1 MILSLLRNGFSID
14 VLIGLCASAF
24 VVFCTM
30 PIHEYAHAFV
40 ATKLGDD
47 TPRLSGRL
55 TLNPMAHIDIMGAVM
70 ILLVGFG
77 YAKAVPVNPR
87 NFKNPKAGMALTAAA
102 GPASNLIMSVI
113 FILLSNISFVIYC
126 KTNDSIV
133 ARVALLFFFYAAMI
147 NISLAV
153 FNLIPIPPLDGS
165 RIVGLLIPNK
175 IYYQIMKYERY
186 IIIVVFVLLA
196 LGWLSTPLSWLTDK
210 VLYGISWL
218 VSKPFG
224 EYGDMFMQ
232 IVLSAM

>member
-1 MILSLLRNGFSID
+1 MIRSLLRNGFSID
-14 VLIGLCASAF
+14 TLIGLCASAF
-24 VVFCTM
+24 VVFCTL

-55 TLNPMAHIDIMGAVM
+55 TLNPLAHIDILGAAM

-102 GPASNLIMSVI
+102 GPVSNLIMSVI

-133 ARVALLFFFYAAMI
+133 ARVAFLFFFYAAMI

-165 RIVGLLIPNK
+165 HVIITLFGKNIPPNILLNMQR
-175 IYYQIMKYERY
+175 YGY
-186 IIIVVFVLLA
+186 IILVVAVFVCDRLDFSPVGIVS
-196 LGWLSTPLSWLTDK
+196 GWLQDGI
-210 VLYGISWL
+210 YGLMKLI
-218 VSKPFG
+218 F
-224 EYGDMFMQ
+224 
-232 IVLSAM
+232 IH